1 MVESGSHSAKEVLHG
16 KPGDSGERAPFAD
29 FGDFGIR
36 PSHNAGLAKLAVS
49 QADSPAEAL
58 SRSITDH
65 KRQLAEQSWMGAGLS
80 YLTEPIHQ
88 SGANLK
94 KLEALQEKASKES
107 SPELDKEITRAI
119 GADRSSLK
127 TQSEIELYGGGM
139 LQTAGLFMGS
149 KKGLAYTAL
158 AFGLNTAR
166 PADSV
171 GTQAL
176 DFTLGASKGA
186 ATGLLFHNVMKSN
199 ADVATKALTMGVGN
213 RFVDASLSRQTYI
226 NPENGKLDVT
236 GAFGRIGA
244 RSADPAGLA
253 MDVAVFGTGQAILQ
267 NQAIRGAIQKNAL
280 TATMTTAGAFGFASG
295 SGDEISKQLKS
306 GEFDA
311 GAIVTRGLL
320 RGGTDAIA
328 SIPGGMRASRLAAM
342 QRESS
347 LGLTRNPAA
356 TVEAVADPAQLARAV
371 RETGS
376 GAKLETSQLHGKP
389 GKGTELQISDE
400 TARFLAERQPV
411 IERSWPATASREFQ
425 IVGGDV
431 KGLDMLGQSKAA
443 AAVVKV
449 RELSNGQPV
458 GDTKRMLVQ
467 HVDDRTPLR
476 TNLASTVDLVAS
488 CNPGLCGPSASKHLF
503 GDRIGV
509 GSVFFQ
515 KVADRLSFS
524 TDRTAVS
531 TANGAA
537 VELGRTS
544 TVSDLLLLPET
555 KNLLRTPRP
564 VELYAREMKHFKD
577 PALRVV
583 DAGADSIVFELAD
596 GRILKMTD
604 RPYRKDGQP
613 LWRPEWGSRTYETDN
628 GVFRFDARLMTKP
641 TQIEVNHEPI
651 MYYIQERAQT
661 PVSTRTLREFHD
673 NIARDGNYV
682 FWDGGF
688 SSLGHAQLGYV
699 PTKTGGKGVVLLDYD
714 AVRKPGD
721 VPPETQLSPG
731 SDNHWMSRYRAD
743 RIDWER

>member
-1 MVESGSHSAKEVLHG
+1 MGEGGSLASKELLDG
-16 KPGDSGERAPFAD
+16 KPTKGAGEHAD
-29 FGDFGIR
+29 FSDFAGFGIKPPR
-36 PSHNAGLAKLAVS
+36 DNSLAKLTGS
-49 QADSPAEAL
+49 QPDTPAEAL

-65 KRQLAEQSWMGAGLS
+65 KRQLSEQTWMGAGLS

-88 SGANLK
+88 SSANLK
-94 KLEALQEKASKES
+94 KLEALQEKAAQGS
-107 SPELDKEITRAI
+107 SPELDKEINRAI
-119 GADRSSLK
+119 GEDRSSLK
-127 TQSEIELYGGGM
+127 TQSEIEMYGGGM

-166 PADSV
+166 PNDSA

-186 ATGLLFHNVMKSN
+186 VTGLLFHNVMKSN
-199 ADVATKALTMGVGN
+199 TDVATKALTMGVEN

-226 NPENGKLDVT
+226 NPETGKTDVG

-244 RSADPAGLA
+244 RTADPAGLA
-253 MDVAVFGTGQAILQ
+253 MDVAVFGTGQALLQ

-280 TATMTTAGAFGFASG
+280 SATMTTAGAFGFASG
-295 SGDEISKQLKS
+295 SGEEISKQIKS

-311 GAIVTRGLL
+311 AAIVTRGLL

-328 SIPGGMRASRLAAM
+328 SIPGGLNASRMAAAH
-342 QRESS
+342 RESS
-347 LGLTRNPAA
+347 LGLTRNQSVPI
-356 TVEAVADPAQLARAV
+356 EARSANPEHR
-371 RETGS
+371 
-376 GAKLETSQLHGKP
+376 
-389 GKGTELQISDE
+389 ISDA
-400 TARFLAERQPV
+400 TARLISEKQPT
-411 IERSWPATASREFQ
+411 IEKTWPANASREFQ

-431 KGLDMLGQSKAA
+431 KGLDMLGQSRAA

-449 RELSNGQPV
+449 RELSNGQPI

-467 HVDDRTPLR
+467 HVDESTPLR
-476 TNLASTVDLVAS
+476 SRLASTVDLVAS
-488 CNPGLCGPSASKHLF
+488 CNPGMCGPNASKHLF
-503 GDRIGV
+503 GDLTGTS
-509 GSVFFQ
+509 SVFLRR
-515 KVADRLSFS
+515 VADKISFS
-524 TDRTAVS
+524 PDRMALGTAG
-531 TANGAA
+531 GAPI
-537 VELGRTS
+537 ELGRTS

-564 VELYAREMKHFKD
+564 VELYAKEMKHFKD
-577 PALRVV
+577 PARRVV

-613 LWRPEWGSRTYETDN
+613 LWRPEWGSRTYETDS
-628 GVFRFDARLMTKP
+628 GVFRFDARMLTKP
-641 TQIEVNHEPI
+641 TEIQVNHEPI

-661 PVSTRTLREFHD
+661 PVSNRTLQEFHD

-699 PTKTGGKGVVLLDYD
+699 PTKNGGKGVVLLDYD

-721 VPPETQLSPG
+721 VPPEAQVSPG

-743 RIDWER
+743 RVDWEKWGR

>member
-1 MVESGSHSAKEVLHG
+1 MGEGGSLSSKELLSNKPSNGAVEH
-16 KPGDSGERAPFAD
+16 AD
-29 FGDFGIR
+29 FSEIAGFGIKPQR
-36 PSHNAGLAKLAVS
+36 DNSLAKLS
-49 QADSPAEAL
+49 GGQPDTPSEAL
-58 SRSITDH
+58 SRTISDH
-65 KRQLAEQSWMGAGLS
+65 KRQLSEQTWMGAGLS

-94 KLEALQEKASKES
+94 KLESLQERAAKGS

-119 GADRSSLK
+119 GEDRSSLK
-127 TQSEIELYGGGM
+127 TQSEIEMYGGGM

-166 PADSV
+166 PNDSV

-186 ATGLLFHNVMKSN
+186 ATGLLFHNVMSSK

-226 NPENGKLDVT
+226 NPDNGKLDVG
-236 GAFGRIGA
+236 GAVGRIGS
-244 RSADPAGLA
+244 RTADPAGLA
-253 MDVAVFGTGQAILQ
+253 MDVAVFGTGHALLQ

-280 TATMTTAGAFGFASG
+280 SATMTTAGAFGFASG
-295 SGDEISKQLKS
+295 SGEEISKQIKT

-311 GAIVTRGLL
+311 AAIVTRGLL

-328 SIPGGMRASRLAAM
+328 SIPGGLNASRLAAAH
-342 QRESS
+342 RESS
-347 LGLTRNPAA
+347 LGLTRNQPLPIESRAA
-356 TVEAVADPAQLARAV
+356 NSEHRIGDA
-371 RETGS
+371 
-376 GAKLETSQLHGKP
+376 
-389 GKGTELQISDE
+389 TEHRISDA
-400 TARFLAERQPV
+400 TARLIAEKQPV
-411 IERSWPATASREFQ
+411 IEKTWPANASREFQ

-431 KGLDMLGQSKAA
+431 KGLDMLGQSRAA

-449 RELSNGQPV
+449 RELSNGQPI

-467 HVDDRTPLR
+467 HVDESTPLR
-476 TNLASTVDLVAS
+476 SRLASSVDLVAS
-488 CNPGLCGPSASKHLF
+488 CNPGMCGPNASKHLF
-503 GDRIGV
+503 GDLSGTS
-509 GSVFFQ
+509 SVFFRR
-515 KVADRLSFS
+515 VADRLSFS
-524 TDRTAVS
+524 TDRMAVG
-531 TANGAA
+531 TGGGGA

-564 VELYAREMKHFKD
+564 VELYAKEMKHFKD
-577 PALRVV
+577 PAVRVV

-613 LWRPEWGSRTYETDN
+613 LWRPEWGSRTYETES
-628 GVFRFDARLMTKP
+628 GVFRFDARMLTKP
-641 TQIEVNHEPI
+641 TEIQVNHEPI

-661 PVSTRTLREFHD
+661 PVSNRTLQEFHD
-673 NIARDGNYV
+673 NIARDGKYV

-699 PTKTGGKGVVLLDYD
+699 PTKNGGKGVVLLDYD
-714 AVRKPGD
+714 AVRKPAD
-721 VPPETQLSPG
+721 VPPEAQVSPG

-743 RIDWER
+743 RVDWEKWGR